1 MQILGQMVMESNLLS
16 VVEEQAR
23 KQQFNQNYTESQGA
37 DACYNHDT
45 SQLQHNAARGSSMN
59 HARRRQRAAS
69 LAPNHFAQQY
79 AVVCRVVV
87 LYLTLYHSNHIRFV
101 VDRTRLRR
109 SVLLVTRSATPSSSP
124 TALVCAHDRYQP
136 PLSAISSITTLN

>member
-23 KQQFNQNYTESQGA
+23 KQQFNQNYTESQA
-37 DACYNHDT
+37 AEACYNHDT
-45 SQLQHNAARGSSMN
+45 SHQHNTARGSSMN

-69 LAPNHFAQQY
+69 VAPNHFAPQY
-79 AVVCRVVV
+79 AVVCRGVV
-87 LYLTLYHSNHIRFV
+87 LYLAVYHSNHIHFV

-124 TALVCAHDRYQP
+124 TALGCAHDRY
-136 PLSAISSITTLN
+136 